1 MKRVLFVILFMLP
14 AAFAAAAL
22 TRPPKVYNVDYW
34 IANVKGGVSYPIG
47 EFANHVTPGYNFGI
61 SARKGFDME
70 FSAGGGFSFISVP
83 YKAETAPD
91 NFSASV
97 VDAELAWAPY
107 LPDFFVWPYLKA
119 GVGMYIMKYAKQK
132 DMTTVEMTSETSF
145 GLIFGVGANYP
156 ITKMFAANLEAL
168 YNHVSLAGGTGDL
181 NTFLTIDLGVT
192 IFLK

>member
-1 MKRVLFVILFMLP
+1 MKKFLFLIIFAL
-14 AAFAAAAL
+14 AAVYVMAA
-22 TRPPKVYNVDYW
+22 PPKVYNVDYW
-34 IANVKGGVSYPIG
+34 VINAKGGVTYPIG

-70 FSAGGGFSFISVP
+70 FSAGGGFNFISVP
-83 YKAETAPD
+83 YKSETAPD

-97 VDAELAWAPY
+97 IDAELAWAPY
-107 LPDFFVWPYLKA
+107 LPDFFIWPYLKA
-119 GVGMYIMKYAKQK
+119 GIGMYIMKYAKQT

-145 GLIFGVGANYP
+145 GLLFGLGANYP
-156 ITKMFAANLEAL
+156 ITKMFAANLEVL

>member
-1 MKRVLFVILFMLP
+1 MKKFLLLILFTLP
-14 AAFAAAAL
+14 AVFVMAA
-22 TRPPKVYNVDYW
+22 PPKVYNVDYW
-34 IANVKGGVSYPIG
+34 VVNAKGGVAYPIG

-70 FSAGGGFSFISVP
+70 FSAGGGFNFISLP
-83 YKAETAPD
+83 YKSDTAPD

-107 LPDFFVWPYLKA
+107 LPDFFIWPYLKA
-119 GVGMYIMKYAKQK
+119 GIGMYIMKYAKQT
-132 DMTTVEMTSETSF
+132 DMTTVQMTSETSF
-145 GLIFGVGANYP
+145 GLLFGLGANYP
-156 ITKMFAANLEAL
+156 ITKMFAANLEVL

>member
-1 MKRVLFVILFMLP
+1 MKKFLFLIIFAL
-14 AAFAAAAL
+14 AAVYVMAA
-22 TRPPKVYNVDYW
+22 PPKVYNVDYW
-34 IANVKGGVSYPIG
+34 VINATGGVTYPIG

-70 FSAGGGFSFISVP
+70 FSAGGGFNFISVP
-83 YKAETAPD
+83 YKSETAPD

-97 VDAELAWAPY
+97 IDAELAWAPY
-107 LPDFFVWPYLKA
+107 LPDFFIWPYLKA
-119 GVGMYIMKYAKQK
+119 GIGMYIMKYAKQT

-145 GLIFGVGANYP
+145 GLLFGLGANYP
-156 ITKMFAANLEAL
+156 ITKMFAANLEVL

>member
-1 MKRVLFVILFMLP
+1 MKKFLLMILFVLLTAVVM
-14 AAFAAAAL
+14 AA
-22 TRPPKVYNVDYW
+22 PPKVYNVDYW
-34 IANVKGGVSYPIG
+34 VINAKGGVTYPIG

-70 FSAGGGFSFISVP
+70 FSAGGGFNFISVP
-83 YKAETAPD
+83 YKSETAPD

-97 VDAELAWAPY
+97 IDAELAWAPY
-107 LPDFFVWPYLKA
+107 LPDFFIWPYLKA
-119 GVGMYIMKYAKQK
+119 GIGMYIMKYAKQT

-145 GLIFGVGANYP
+145 GLLFGLGANYP
-156 ITKMFAANLEAL
+156 ITKMFAANLEVL

>member
-1 MKRVLFVILFMLP
+1 MKKFLFLIMFAL
-14 AAFAAAAL
+14 AAVSVMAA
-22 TRPPKVYNVDYW
+22 PPKVYNVDYW
-34 IANVKGGVSYPIG
+34 VINAKGGVTYPIG

-70 FSAGGGFSFISVP
+70 FSAGGGFNFISVP
-83 YKAETAPD
+83 YKSETAPD

-97 VDAELAWAPY
+97 IDAELAWAPY
-107 LPDFFVWPYLKA
+107 LPDFFIWPYLKA
-119 GVGMYIMKYAKQK
+119 GIGMYIMKYAKQT

-145 GLIFGVGANYP
+145 GLLFGLGANYP
-156 ITKMFAANLEAL
+156 ITKMFAANLEVL